1 MAVIYVG
8 RDQEDKQS
16 ILGNQ
21 AFAGSPNYSSFV
33 DGLGWGV
40 TVGEGTF
47 HGYAGGLPQ
56 GQPAPYYAT
65 ADTELIFHVSTLLQG
80 DAQQKM
86 KHIGNDEVHVVW
98 SENPKPYRRD
108 VIATRFCDILIVL
121 HPVSPVLVRV
131 SVETQDPA
139 LVFGPLFD
147 GNRPLT
153 PFIGP

>member
-16 ILGNQ
+16 VLGNQ
-21 AFAGSPNYSSFV
+21 ASAGSPNFVSFV
-33 DGLGWGV
+33 EGLGWSV
-40 TVGEGTF
+40 TVGDGSF
-47 HGYAGGLPQ
+47 NGYAGGLPQ
-56 GQPAPYYAT
+56 GQSAPYYAT
-65 ADTELIFHVSTLLQG
+65 ADTELVFHVSTLLLG

-108 VIATRFCDILIVL
+108 MIATRFCDILIVL
-121 HPVSPVLVRV
+121 HPVSPVLLRV

-139 LVFGPLFD
+139 LFFGPLFD
-147 GNRPLT
+147 GTRA
-153 PFIGP
+153 FIP